1 MARKPAT
8 PATPAPKAT
17 LACDAA
23 PVDSGAGVPVAVREP
38 ERVAEWMTETEV
50 LFALV
55 GAALTEAEVDDATC
69 ETGVVVAS
77 AAAGY
82 NRGRMLLTSAG
93 MEAYHP
99 GVLPAVSAELISAA
113 KADCEAMA

>member
-8 PATPAPKAT
+8 PATPAPKAA

-23 PVDSGAGVPVAVREP
+23 PVDSGVGVPVAVCEP
-38 ERVAEWMTETEV
+38 ERVAEWMAEIEV
-50 LFALV
+50 LLAPV
-55 GAALTEAEVDDATC
+55 GAALMEAAVVDEA
-69 ETGVVVAS
+69 TGVVVAS

-99 GVLPAVSAELISAA
+99 GVLPAASEELISAA